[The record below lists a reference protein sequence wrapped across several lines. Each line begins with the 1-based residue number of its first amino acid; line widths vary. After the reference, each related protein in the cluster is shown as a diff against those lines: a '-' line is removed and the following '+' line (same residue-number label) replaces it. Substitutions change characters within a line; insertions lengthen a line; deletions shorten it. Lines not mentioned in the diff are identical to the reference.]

1 MPLSIR
7 NPRAEAL
14 AREAARTTGGSM
26 TEAII
31 KALEEFLSRRRGPR
45 PADDLPAELLRIGRR
60 SASLPDLDTRS
71 EERILGYGA
80 DGTFERPRRRG
91 R

>member
-7 NPRAEAL
+7 SPRAEAL
-14 AREAARTTGGSM
+14 AREAARKTGGSM

-31 KALEEFLSRRRGPR
+31 KALEEYLSRRQGRR
-45 PADDLPAELLRIGRR
+45 PAGDLPAELLRIGRR
-60 SASLPDLDTRS
+60 SASLPDLDSRS
-71 EERILGYGA
+71 EDAILGYGPA
-80 DGTFERPRRRG
+80 GTFERPRRRG